1 MSVLKSALAVLALAW
16 FPNCAVADDSAYRA
30 AKVAIEKAK
39 SCDDDA
45 ATAFSRLTDESAEI
59 VARAAFEKCL
69 TVWQNANRVYFEER
83 EKNDRPPATEE
94 QMRKNPYILS
104 FSVKALNE
112 DTEENSIEN
121 WKRPEIER
129 LLVVIMDARLK
140 SKPTN

>member
-1 MSVLKSALAVLALAW
+1 MT
-16 FPNCAVADDSAYRA
+16 N
-30 AKVAIEKAK
+30 
-39 SCDDDA
+39 
-45 ATAFSRLTDESAEI
+45 
-59 VARAAFEKCL
+59 
-69 TVWQNANRVYFEER
+69 NR
-83 EKNDRPPATEE
+83 TEE